1 MVQVAGGRLRSATS
15 LYYSVTSYNN
25 YIFNMQSHL
34 ISMVFFWAIWKKSTS
49 VCWLGLLATE
59 YFPGHLEVNVVT
71 TLIMLDLRLA
81 ISQIMFHCSK
91 WPSYVNT
98 FWHEDF
104 KEVYFFVRQLV

>member
-1 MVQVAGGRLRSATS
+1 MPPPCTTVSP
-15 LYYSVTSYNN
+15 VTIIIYLTCKA
-25 YIFNMQSHL
+25 ILFQW
-34 ISMVFFWAIWKKSTS
+34 VFFWAIWKKSTS

-59 YFPGHLEVNVVT
+59 YSPGHLEVNVVT

-104 KEVYFFVRQLV
+104 KEVYFFCETVSLTLLQLR